1 MMIDEV
7 LNNKEIKSKEK
18 TKLLAKALLENEITI
33 EMIMDYSIKA
43 KIPIKGTC
51 MEVLEAATSEIPE
64 IATPK
69 LLQFAENNL
78 LEKAPRIK
86 WESAKVIGNI
96 AHLFPE
102 QLEPSI
108 EHLLVNTSHDGTVV
122 RWSAAYALTKI
133 ASLPKYSKS
142 KLLGQLT
149 EIAATEEKAS
159 IKKIYGKALLSIQNL
174 EES

>member
-1 MMIDEV
+1 MLIDEV
-7 LNNKEIKSKEK
+7 FNNKEMKTKEK
-18 TKLLAKALLENEITI
+18 TKLLSNAVIENEITI
-33 EMIMDYSIKA
+33 DMIMDYSKEA

-51 MEVLEAATSEIPE
+51 MEVLEAATSGNPE
-64 IATPK
+64 IASEK
-69 LLQFAENNL
+69 LLEFAERNL

-133 ASLPKYSKS
+133 ASLSKYRNS
-142 KLLGQLT
+142 KLIGQLT
-149 EIAATEEKAS
+149 EVSATEEKS
-159 IKKIYGKALLSIQNL
+159 KY
-174 EES
+174 

>member
-1 MMIDEV
+1 MLIDEI

-33 EMIMDYSIKA
+33 DMIMDYSEEA
-43 KIPIKGTC
+43 KIPIKGTY
-51 MEVLEAATSEIPE
+51 MEVLEAATSENPK

-69 LLQFAENNL
+69 LLKFAESNL
-78 LEKAPRIK
+78 LAKAPRIK

-108 EHLLVNTSHDGTVV
+108 EHLLVNTSHEGTVV

-133 ASLPKYSKS
+133 ACLSRYSNS
-142 KLLGQLT
+142 KLIGQLT
-149 EIAATEEKAS
+149 EISAAEEKAS
-159 IKKIYGKALLSIQNL
+159 IKKIYGKALSSIQNL